1 MLIIEKLQSASNLTD
16 NEQAIGEYI
25 FSLGREIEGVSTRV
39 LAQFVAVVVCNV
51 LLNPL
56 ALTLMYGMPYWVL
69 VTSRLI
75 KNGLCFVFECAAL
88 YVAFKTVL
96 PLAYRTSKVRA

>member
-39 LAQFVAVVVCNV
+39 LAQ
-51 LLNPL
+51 
-56 ALTLMYGMPYWVL
+56 
-69 VTSRLI
+69 
-75 KNGLCFVFECAAL
+75 AA
-88 YVAFKTVL
+88 YT
-96 PLAYRTSKVRA
+96 